1 MGTRLA
7 EHKAGWARYIF
18 SGQGRALTRTEE
30 GLMNETVRLSAP
42 GTRWTVPD
50 PGELALRIRL
60 RAVRMV
66 APHGFGYLGQALSSA
81 EQVAAVFASA
91 RPGVDRLVCSPGHYV
106 IGPFAAAAEL
116 GLLDE
121 AAVARYGQ
129 DGSPVEAIGTERSP
143 VLDYTCGSLGQGL
156 SAALGFALADRF
168 RGSDARIFTMVSDG
182 ELEEGQVWEA
192 ALFAAHH
199 RLDRLTVLLDA
210 NNSQVD
216 GPVDSITTIEPI
228 AAKWSAFGWH
238 VQDLDGHDVDAVRAA
253 LTEAAA
259 HTGQPS
265 VLVCRTSTGHGL
277 DCLPPDA
284 DGHFIK
290 LPPELAAAAVA
301 ELTGKLEALHA

>member
-1 MGTRLA
+1 MSEA
-7 EHKAGWARYIF
+7 VH
-18 SGQGRALTRTEE
+18 
-30 GLMNETVRLSAP
+30 LSAP

-50 PGELALRIRL
+50 PRELALRIRL

-143 VLDYTCGSLGQGL
+143 VVDYTCGSLGQGL

-238 VQDLDGHDVDAVRAA
+238 VQDLDGHDPDA
-253 LTEAAA
+253 LAAA
-259 HTGQPS
+259 HAGQPS

-290 LPPELAAAAVA
+290 LPPELATAAVA
-301 ELTGKLEALHA
+301 ELTGKLEALRA

>member
-1 MGTRLA
+1 MRVSDPGVR
-7 EHKAGWARYIF
+7 WA
-18 SGQGRALTRTEE
+18 
-30 GLMNETVRLSAP
+30 
-42 GTRWTVPD
+42 VPD
-50 PGELALRIRL
+50 AGELALRIRL
-60 RAVRMV
+60 RAVRMI
-66 APHGFGYLGQALSSA
+66 APQGFGYLGQALSSA

-91 RPGVDRLVCSPGHYV
+91 RPGVDRLVCSPAHYI

-116 GLLDE
+116 GLIDLSG
-121 AAVARYGQ
+121 YGQ
-129 DGSPVEAIGTERSP
+129 NGSAFEAIGTERSP
-143 VLDYTCGSLGQGL
+143 VVDYTCGSLGQGL

-199 RLDRLTVLLDA
+199 RLDPLTVLLDA

-216 GPVDSITTIEPI
+216 GPVDSITTLEPI

-238 VQDLDGHDVDAVRAA
+238 AVDVDGHDVAAVGSALAAAIAVRERACM
-253 LTEAAA
+253 
-259 HTGQPS
+259 
-265 VLVCRTSTGHGL
+265 LVCRTSTRHGL

-290 LPPELAAAAVA
+290 LPPSLAAAATA
-301 ELTGKLEALHA
+301 ELTGKLEALRA